1 MEKLDQAAI
10 SRELSKI
17 GGDFAQSSSIQV
29 FPELSST
36 NVWLLQQAR
45 GFETDGALENGTV
58 CLAEAQLAG
67 RGRRGRTWVSPSGG
81 GIYLSLFWVFD
92 LPARAL
98 SGLGLMVAVVAAE
111 VLRAAGIAALQ
122 VKWPNDLVV
131 NELKLGG
138 ILIELTQISGNK
150 QGVVLGLGLNREAP
164 ESALQDVNASAQP
177 WTGWEAWGDPA
188 RPISRSALIAQ
199 LIVGLRAACAE
210 YAHQG
215 LAPWVSRWE
224 TLHRDQGQTVHVELE
239 SEGFDGVALGLD
251 PSGGLRIQ
259 LEGAERIVYSGDVT
273 RLRPL
278 GMDR

>member
-1 MEKLDQAAI
+1 MEKLDHAAI
-10 SRELSKI
+10 SGELSKI
-17 GGDFAQSSSIQV
+17 GGDFAQSSSIEV

-36 NVWLLQQAR
+36 NAWLLQRAR
-45 GFETDGALENGTV
+45 AFETDGPLENGAAY
-58 CLAEAQLAG
+58 LAEAQSAG

-81 GIYLSLFWVFD
+81 GVYLSLFWAFD

-98 SGLGLMVAVVAAE
+98 SGLGLMAAVVAAE
-111 VLRAAGIAALQ
+111 ALRAAGVAALQ

-138 ILIELTQISGNK
+138 ILIELTQISGKK
-150 QGVVLGLGLNREAP
+150 QGAILGLGVNREAP
-164 ESALQDVNASAQP
+164 ESVLQDANGSAQP
-177 WTGWEAWGDPA
+177 WTGWEAWSDPA

-199 LIVGLRAACAE
+199 LIVRLRTACAE
-210 YAHQG
+210 YAQQG

-224 TLHRDQGQTVHVELE
+224 ALHRDQGQTVHVELE
-239 SEGFDGVALGLD
+239 SGGFDGVALGLD

-259 LEGAERIVYSGDVT
+259 VEGAERIVYSGDVT

-278 GMDR
+278 ELGR